1 MSSHFARTPR
11 RRRNA
16 VRWKATTPK
25 LARLLGMPVKAK
37 RKLKTEEHDAQ
48 CDLFKDHIWPRLVV
62 GAVAFAIGN
71 GGKRHP
77 KVAKQM
83 KEEGVTPGVPD
94 IFVINARQAYF
105 LEMKKPKG
113 GRVSKDQKIMMA
125 RLVGAG
131 AICAVAA
138 GLEQAIQQLEAWGLL
153 TVAVATTEQEEMA
166 A

>member
-1 MSSHFARTPR
+1 MTSYFARTPR
-11 RRRNA
+11 RRKP
-16 VRWKATTPK
+16 VRWQMSPAV
-25 LARLLGMPVKAK
+25 ARLVGMPAKPK

-48 CDLFKDHIWPRLVV
+48 CDLFKDDIWPRLVV
-62 GAVAFAIGN
+62 GAVAFAVGN

-77 KVAKQM
+77 KVAKAM
-83 KEEGVTPGVPD
+83 KEEGVTAGVPD
-94 IFVINARQAYF
+94 IFVLHARQVYF
-105 LEMKKPKG
+105 LEMKKPRG

-138 GLEQAIQQLEAWGLL
+138 GLEQAIQQLEAWRLL
-153 TVAVATTEQEEMA
+153 EVAVATAEQGMA

>member
-1 MSSHFARTPR
+1 MPRSVRFRSLSDFGKRRHRPSSR
-11 RRRNA
+11 
-16 VRWKATTPK
+16 
-25 LARLLGMPVKAK
+25 LAALLSAGRPK
-37 RKLKTEEHDAQ
+37 RKLKTEEHDTQ
-48 CDLFKDHIWPRLVV
+48 VDLFRDHIDVRMVP

-77 KVAKQM
+77 KVAKEM
-83 KEEGVTPGVPD
+83 KDEGVTAGVPD
-94 IFVINARQAYF
+94 IFIIHCRQAYF

-113 GRVSKDQKIMMA
+113 GRMSKEQRIMMA

-138 GLEQAIQQLEAWGLL
+138 GLEAAIRQLEAWGLL
-153 TVAVATTEQEEMA
+153 TVRVATTEEMA